1 MQAGSPSGQPPQA
14 ISAERWLQRLAELSR
29 RQGLAI
35 GTLLGAA
42 RHDLDL
48 LLASAALHLPID
60 CGLDEREASERLR
73 NFLATTGAMLDTD
86 HAELRRW
93 LVDLGFV
100 ERSDRGADY
109 RRGTLPSWLRDA
121 AEQLQAQQLAEAVE
135 RARAAHEGERQARK
149 RAWLARAAAAIEVK
163 EDAAATDGAEPPAA
177 ADPDAMFM
185 AMALDQAHNGWA
197 MGEVPVGAVIV
208 RDGQVLATGFNQPI
222 ANHDP
227 TAHAEVQAMRAA
239 AALLGN
245 YRLAGC
251 TLYVTLEP
259 CAMCAGAIQ
268 HARISR
274 LVFGARDP
282 KTGACG
288 SVVDLF
294 AEARLNHHTVV
305 NAGVLGDRCGR
316 LLSDFFAER
325 RALRRAGAL
334 PADAEAGDGDEA

>member
-1 MQAGSPSGQPPQA
+1 VNSSTTPVDASQA
-14 ISAERWLQRLAELSR
+14 ITAERWLRRLAELSR
-29 RQGLAI
+29 RRGLAI
-35 GTLLGAA
+35 GTMLGAA
-42 RHDLDL
+42 RPDLDL
-48 LLASAALHLPID
+48 LLASAALHLPAEE
-60 CGLDEREASERLR
+60 GLGEREASERLR
-73 NFLATTGAMLDTD
+73 DFLATTGAMLGTD

-100 ERSDRGADY
+100 ERNDRGSDY
-109 RRGTLPSWLRDA
+109 RRGALPSWLRAA
-121 AEQLQAQQLAEAVE
+121 AEQLQVQQLAAAVE
-135 RARAAHEGERQARK
+135 RARGAHESERQARK
-149 RAWLARAAAAIEVK
+149 QAWLARAAAAIEVT
-163 EDAAATDGAEPPAA
+163 EETPADVAESPRTS
-177 ADPDAMFM
+177 ADPDVMFM
-185 AMALDQAHNGWA
+185 AMALDQAHNAWA

-227 TAHAEVQAMRAA
+227 TAHAEIQAMRAA
-239 AALLGN
+239 ATLLGN

-268 HARISR
+268 HARIAR
-274 LVFGARDP
+274 LVYGARDP

-294 AEARLNHHTVV
+294 SEAKLNHHTVV
-305 NAGVLGDRCGR
+305 NGGVLAGRSGR

-325 RALRRAGAL
+325 RALRRAGVL
-334 PADAEAGDGDEA
+334 SSEGEADDGDEG